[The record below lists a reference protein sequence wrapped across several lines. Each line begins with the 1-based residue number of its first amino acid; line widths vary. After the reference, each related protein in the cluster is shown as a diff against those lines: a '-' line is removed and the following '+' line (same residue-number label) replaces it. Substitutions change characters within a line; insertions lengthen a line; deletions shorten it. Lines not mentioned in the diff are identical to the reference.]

1 MIKRLQRGKPVAPSI
16 TNWHTAGAKL
26 EQIRDVCEAFVRG
39 DQPEKIDH
47 LTVDEIKEHFETAR
61 AIVEFC
67 MASMAKRTTG
77 LEFRDHETYRYAR
90 TYARNLAH
98 VLLRHKS
105 SDPRDLW
112 AYEEWLEGEPDRPNI
127 TVQYI

>member
-1 MIKRLQRGKPVAPSI
+1 MELSVD
-16 TNWHTAGAKL
+16 NWHTAGARL
-26 EQIRDVCEAFVRG
+26 RHIQESCEAFIRG

-47 LTVDEIKEHFETAR
+47 LTVDEIKELFDTAR

-67 MASMAKRTTG
+67 IASFEKLNRP
-77 LEFRDHETYRYAR
+77 LEFRDHETYRHAR
-90 TYARNLAH
+90 AYARNLAN

-112 AYEEWLEGEPDRPNI
+112 AYEEWLEGEPDRPTI
-127 TVQYI
+127 QVQYI